1 MAPSHVIVG
10 LGNPGPRY
18 ENTPHNVGWEVVER
32 LTERWRTSGWGP
44 WKGHGVVAEGRFRGR
59 QVVLAKPTT
68 FMNLSGEA
76 VAPLLRHHG
85 VDTAALL
92 VVSDD
97 IALPLGRTRL
107 RMGGSSGGHRGLLD
121 VIETLDSA
129 EFARLRI
136 GVAPEEGLPCAA
148 DRWVLSKWTP
158 ERREHLA
165 AVLDQAVACIETMI
179 AQGVER
185 AMGRFN
191 GRRVPAPGEPEPPEG
206 DEFGDQPSG

>member
-32 LTERWRTSGWGP
+32 LAEKWRISDWAP
-44 WKGHGVVAEGRFRGR
+44 WKSHGVVAEGRFRGR

-85 VDTAALL
+85 VDTATLL
-92 VVSDD
+92 VVCDD

-121 VIETLDSA
+121 IIETLDSA

-136 GVAPEEGLPCAA
+136 GVAPEDA
-148 DRWVLSKWTP
+148 RQST
-158 ERREHLA
+158 R
-165 AVLDQAVACIETMI
+165 
-179 AQGVER
+179 
-185 AMGRFN
+185 
-191 GRRVPAPGEPEPPEG
+191 
-206 DEFGDQPSG
+206 PSIPLR